1 METKTT
7 VTMTAEEMAEF
18 EAFKAAQAA
27 AKAKEE
33 RKQNLATYNK
43 MIDEQVET
51 TIPELWDISEQL
63 ATVKA
68 TIFGN
73 FKALLDMKS
82 DVMKMTK
89 DGQRSHTF
97 TSSDGKKK
105 IELGC
110 YNIDNYKDSVQDG
123 IDMIKSYISGLAKD
137 AETQNLVE
145 MVLKLLSK
153 DQKGNLKASRVLQLR
168 ALADKSGNPQFQ
180 EGVEIIMDAYDPIPS
195 KQFVRAW
202 VKGDQGEWLSI
213 PLSITDAKC
222 GESEPTAL
230 QGAEKETVS
239 EPPAL
244 KGIEVKLKR

>member
-1 METKTT
+1 
-7 VTMTAEEMAEF
+7 MTAEEMAEF
-18 EAFKAAQAA
+18 EAFRKAQAE
-27 AKAKEE
+27 KRAKEE
-33 RKQNLATYNK
+33 RKQNLETYNK
-43 MIDEQVET
+43 MVDEQVEM
-51 TIPELWDISEQL
+51 TIPELWSLSEQL
-63 ATVKA
+63 AAVKDA
-68 TIFGN
+68 VFGN

-97 TSSDGKKK
+97 TSSDGTKR

-110 YNIDNYKDSVQDG
+110 YNLDNYKDTVNDG
-123 IDMIKSYISGLAKD
+123 IALIKSYISGLAKD
-137 AETQNLVE
+137 EETQSLVE

-168 ALADKSGNPQFQ
+168 ALADKSGNVQFK

-202 VKGDQGEWLSI
+202 IKGEQGEWLSI

-222 GESEPTAL
+222 GESKTTKP
-230 QGAEKETVS
+230 
-239 EPPAL
+239 
-244 KGIEVKLKR
+244 

>member
-1 METKTT
+1 MKMTNT

-43 MIDEQVET
+43 MIDEQVEM

-63 ATVKA
+63 ATVKDA
-68 TIFGN
+68 VFGN

-97 TSSDGKKK
+97 TSSDGTKR

-110 YNIDNYKDSVQDG
+110 YTLDNYKDTVNDG
-123 IDMIKSYISGLAKD
+123 IAMIKEYISGLAKD
-137 AETQNLVE
+137 EETQSLVE

-168 ALADKSGNPQFQ
+168 ALADKRGNPQFQ
-180 EGVEIIMDAYDPIPS
+180 EGVEIIMDAYDPRPS
-195 KQFVRAW
+195 KQVVRAG

-222 GESEPTAL
+222 GESKTTKP
-230 QGAEKETVS
+230 
-239 EPPAL
+239 
-244 KGIEVKLKR
+244 

>member
-1 METKTT
+1 MKMTNT

-18 EAFKAAQAA
+18 EAFRKAQAE
-27 AKAKEE
+27 KRAKEE
-33 RKQNLATYNK
+33 RKQNLETYNK
-43 MIDEQVET
+43 MVDEQVT
-51 TIPELWDISEQL
+51 QTIPELWDISEQL
-63 ATVKA
+63 AAVKDA
-68 TIFGN
+68 VFGN

-97 TSSDGKKK
+97 TSSDGTKR

-110 YNIDNYKDSVQDG
+110 YNLDNYKDTVNDG
-123 IDMIKSYISGLAKD
+123 IALIKAYISGLAKD
-137 AETQNLVE
+137 EETQNLVD
-145 MVLKLLSK
+145 MVLRLLAK

-168 ALADKSGNPQFQ
+168 ALADKSGNAQFK

-202 VKGDQGEWLSI
+202 IKGEQGEWLSI

-222 GESEPTAL
+222 GESKTTKP
-230 QGAEKETVS
+230 
-239 EPPAL
+239 
-244 KGIEVKLKR
+244 

>member
-73 FKALLDMKS
+73 FKTLLDMKS

-89 DGQRSHTF
+89 
-97 TSSDGKKK
+97 SD
-105 IELGC
+105 
-110 YNIDNYKDSVQDG
+110 S
-123 IDMIKSYISGLAKD
+123 A
-137 AETQNLVE
+137 ATP
-145 MVLKLLSK
+145 
-153 DQKGNLKASRVLQLR
+153 SRR
-168 ALADKSGNPQFQ
+168 A
-180 EGVEIIMDAYDPIPS
+180 
-195 KQFVRAW
+195 
-202 VKGDQGEWLSI
+202 
-213 PLSITDAKC
+213 
-222 GESEPTAL
+222 TA
-230 QGAEKETVS
+230 
-239 EPPAL
+239 
-244 KGIEVKLKR
+244 RRR

>member
-1 METKTT
+1 METN
-7 VTMTAEEMAEF
+7 VTLSTDELAEF

-27 AKAKEE
+27 KRARDE
-33 RKQNLATYNK
+33 RKRNLDTYNK
-43 MIDEQVET
+43 MIDEQVELT
-51 TIPELWDISEQL
+51 MPELMDISQQL

-97 TSSDGKKK
+97 TSSDGSKK

-110 YNIDNYKDSVQDG
+110 YNIDNYKDTVQDG
-123 IDMIKSYISGLAKD
+123 IDMIKAYISGLAKD

-168 ALADKSGNPQFQ
+168 AMADRSGNSQFK

-202 VKGDQGEWLSI
+202 VKGDQGEWQSI
-213 PLSITDAKC
+213 PLSITDAK
-222 GESEPTAL
+222 
-230 QGAEKETVS
+230 
-239 EPPAL
+239 
-244 KGIEVKLKR
+244 

>member
-1 METKTT
+1 MKMTNT

-18 EAFKAAQAA
+18 EAFRKAQAE
-27 AKAKEE
+27 KRAKEE
-33 RKQNLATYNK
+33 RKQNLDTYNK
-43 MIDEQVET
+43 MINEQVEM
-51 TIPELWDISEQL
+51 TIPELWSLSEQL
-63 ATVKA
+63 AAVKDA
-68 TIFGN
+68 VFGN

-97 TSSDGKKK
+97 TSSDGTKR

-110 YNIDNYKDSVQDG
+110 YTLDNYKDTVNDG
-123 IDMIKSYISGLAKD
+123 IAMIKEYISGLAKD
-137 AETQNLVE
+137 EETQSLVE

-168 ALADKSGNPQFQ
+168 ALADKSGNAQFK

-202 VKGDQGEWLSI
+202 IKGEQGEWLSI

-222 GESEPTAL
+222 GESKTTKP
-230 QGAEKETVS
+230 
-239 EPPAL
+239 
-244 KGIEVKLKR
+244 

>member
-1 METKTT
+1 MKMTNT

-18 EAFKAAQAA
+18 EAFRKAQAE
-27 AKAKEE
+27 KRAKEE
-33 RKQNLATYNK
+33 RKQNLETYNK
-43 MIDEQVET
+43 MVDEQVEM
-51 TIPELWDISEQL
+51 TIPELWSLSEQL
-63 ATVKA
+63 AAVKDA
-68 TIFGN
+68 VFGN

-97 TSSDGKKK
+97 TSSDGTKR

-110 YNIDNYKDSVQDG
+110 YNLDNYKDTVNDG
-123 IDMIKSYISGLAKD
+123 IALIKSYISGLAKD
-137 AETQNLVE
+137 EETQSLVE

-168 ALADKSGNPQFQ
+168 ALADKSGNAQFK

-202 VKGDQGEWLSI
+202 IKGEQGVWLSI

-222 GESEPTAL
+222 GESKTTKP
-230 QGAEKETVS
+230 
-239 EPPAL
+239 
-244 KGIEVKLKR
+244 

>member
-1 METKTT
+1 MDNAT
-7 VTMTAEEMAEF
+7 VTIQASELAEF
-18 EAFKAAQAA
+18 EAFKAAKAA
-27 AKAKEE
+27 AQARKE
-33 RKQNLATYNK
+33 RKQNLDTYNK
-43 MIDEQVET
+43 MIDEQVEIT
-51 TIPELWDISEQL
+51 MPELMDISQQL

-68 TIFGN
+68 AIFGN

-97 TSSDGKKK
+97 TNSDGTKK

-110 YNIDNYKDSVQDG
+110 YNIDNYKDTVQDG
-123 IDMIKSYISGLAKD
+123 IDMIKAYIRGLAKD

-153 DQKGNLKASRVLQLR
+153 DQKGNLKASRVMQLR
-168 ALADKSGNPQFQ
+168 ALAERSGNSQFQ

-202 VKGDQGEWLSI
+202 VKGEQGEWQSI
-213 PLSITDAKC
+213 PLSITDAKTKG
-222 GESEPTAL
+222 GEEN
-230 QGAEKETVS
+230 GK
-239 EPPAL
+239 
-244 KGIEVKLKR
+244 

>member
-1 METKTT
+1 
-7 VTMTAEEMAEF
+7 MTNATITINADELAEY
-18 EAFKAAQAA
+18 EAFKAAKAA
-27 AKAKEE
+27 QQAKEE

-51 TIPELWDISEQL
+51 TIPELWDISQQL

-137 AETQNLVE
+137 KETQNLVE

-202 VKGDQGEWLSI
+202 VKGDQGEWQSI

-222 GESEPTAL
+222 A
-230 QGAEKETVS
+230 KN
-239 EPPAL
+239 
-244 KGIEVKLKR
+244 

>member
-1 METKTT
+1 MDNAT
-7 VTMTAEEMAEF
+7 VTIQASELAEF
-18 EAFKAAQAA
+18 EAFKAAKAA
-27 AKAKEE
+27 AQARKE
-33 RKQNLATYNK
+33 RKQNLDTYNK
-43 MIDEQVET
+43 MIDEQVEIT
-51 TIPELWDISEQL
+51 MPELMDISQQL

-68 TIFGN
+68 AIFGN

-110 YNIDNYKDSVQDG
+110 YNIDNYKDTVQDG

-153 DQKGNLKASRVLQLR
+153 DQKGNLKASRVMQLR
-168 ALADKSGNPQFQ
+168 TLAERSGNSQFQ

-202 VKGDQGEWLSI
+202 VKGDQGEWQSI
-213 PLSITDAKC
+213 PLSITDAKTKG
-222 GESEPTAL
+222 GEEN
-230 QGAEKETVS
+230 GK
-239 EPPAL
+239 
-244 KGIEVKLKR
+244 

>member
-1 METKTT
+1 MKMTNT

-18 EAFKAAQAA
+18 EAFRKAQAE
-27 AKAKEE
+27 KRVKEE
-33 RKQNLATYNK
+33 RKQNLETYNK
-43 MIDEQVET
+43 MVDEQVEL

-63 ATVKA
+63 ATVKDA
-68 TIFGN
+68 VFGN

-97 TSSDGKKK
+97 TSSDGTKR

-110 YNIDNYKDSVQDG
+110 YNLDNYKDTVNDG
-123 IDMIKSYISGLAKD
+123 IAMIKEYISGLAKD
-137 AETQNLVE
+137 EETQSLVE

-168 ALADKSGNPQFQ
+168 ALADKSGNAQFK

-202 VKGDQGEWLSI
+202 IKGEQGEWLSI

-222 GESEPTAL
+222 GESKTTKP
-230 QGAEKETVS
+230 
-239 EPPAL
+239 
-244 KGIEVKLKR
+244 

>member
-1 METKTT
+1 METN
-7 VTMTAEEMAEF
+7 VTLSTDELAEF

-27 AKAKEE
+27 KRARDE

-43 MIDEQVET
+43 MIDEQVELT
-51 TIPELWDISEQL
+51 MPELMDISQQL

-68 TIFGN
+68 AIFGN

-97 TSSDGKKK
+97 TTSDGTKK

-110 YNIDNYKDSVQDG
+110 YNIDNYKDTVQDG
-123 IDMIKSYISGLAKD
+123 IDMIKAYISGLAKD

-168 ALADKSGNPQFQ
+168 AMADRSGNPQFK

-202 VKGDQGEWLSI
+202 VKGDQGEWQSI
-213 PLSITDAKC
+213 PLSITDAK
-222 GESEPTAL
+222 
-230 QGAEKETVS
+230 
-239 EPPAL
+239 
-244 KGIEVKLKR
+244 